1 MSAQTDIA
9 ADLTRIIG
17 AKSDLKTSIEGKGV
31 TVPSATKIDGYAAL
45 VDQIQQGGGG
55 GHTGTVDTAG
65 LQALGWDSDD
75 IQWLQDHVWWDA
87 EDDAEWAVTE
97 ANKAFGPN
105 GATPLTWSNYTAQK
119 YNPNL
124 RYFPKLGTPTA
135 PNMAS
140 LFNEFVFLCAIPTH
154 GWSMTGKTGGRSF
167 FNNCVSLRSFG
178 DISNWDTSSLT
189 DTAYFFS
196 GCLALEEVDVSNWSF
211 ANITSTERWFHRDI
225 SLKTIKLPSSI
236 TAPKL
241 TSMNSFLLYSG
252 YAGALELSLTAP
264 LLANAGVIAQNS
276 AIKSL
281 KVTIGGATV
290 TGLTQLAEGATA
302 CEIIDLTGIDTTSVA
317 QSGMGTAAY
326 LSPFAGTKSAR
337 IIRLGQNF
345 FKGSFTTV
353 YMVTADSWSRDS
365 IYESL
370 YTNQTT
376 RDSNSSAVTVKL
388 STYAYDRLSAQDI
401 SDIATKNITLTRG

>member
-1 MSAQTDIA
+1 MSIATAIVNAQNKVA
-9 ADLTRIIG
+9 AAYTACNNKGATIPATQDLANLDDCI
-17 AKSDLKTSIEGKGV
+17 DSIPTG
-31 TVPSATKIDGYAAL
+31 
-45 VDQIQQGGGG
+45 GGGG

-65 LQALGWDSDD
+65 LQALGWDSYD

-97 ANKAFGPN
+97 ANKAFGPA

-119 YNPNL
+119 YNADL
-124 RYFPKLGTPTA
+124 RYFPKLATPTA
-135 PNMAS
+135 SNVAN

-154 GWSMTGKTGGRSF
+154 GWSMTGKAGGRAV

-189 DTAYFFS
+189 DTAYFFA

-211 ANITSTERWFHRDI
+211 ANITNTERWFQRDI

-236 TAPKL
+236 TASKL
-241 TSMNSFLLYSG
+241 TNMAGFLAYSG
-252 YAGALELSLTAP
+252 YAGALDLSLSAP
-264 LLANAGVIAQNS
+264 LLANAGAIAQNS

-281 KVTIGGATV
+281 KVTIGGVAV
-290 TGLTQLAEGATA
+290 TSLTSLADGATA

-326 LSPFAGTKSAR
+326 LSPFAATISAR

-345 FKGSFTTV
+345 FNGSFTTL
-353 YMVTADSWSRDS
+353 YMNGNFSWTRDS

-376 RDSNSSAVTVKL
+376 RDSNSNAVTVKL
-388 STYAYDRLSAQDI
+388 ATQAYDRLSAQDI